1 MFHKIVA
8 PVVTCISLGIG
19 SIAVAAGKHGHDH
32 NKPLHGGNVAE
43 AAGLV

>member
-1 MFHKIVA
+1 MFHKIIT
-8 PVVTCISLGIG
+8 PVVIYLALGIG
-19 SIAVAAGKHGHDH
+19 SIAVAADKHGHDH